1 MRILWVL
8 VIVGLVLGTLSVSAI
23 THKECMATCLSES
36 CGEGLTMT
44 QCCDYCKL
52 LCGNSSTDIKLDA
65 NDSECANS

>member
-1 MRILWVL
+1 M
-8 VIVGLVLGTLSVSAI
+8 SAI

-44 QCCDYCKL
+44 QCCDYCKF
-52 LCGNSSTDIKLDA
+52 LCGNSSIDIKLDA